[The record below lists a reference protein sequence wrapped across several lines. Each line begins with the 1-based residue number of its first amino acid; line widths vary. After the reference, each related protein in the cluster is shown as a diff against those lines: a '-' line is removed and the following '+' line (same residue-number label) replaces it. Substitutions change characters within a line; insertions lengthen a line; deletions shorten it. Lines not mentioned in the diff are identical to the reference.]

1 MTRKGEEGKRKGG
14 LGICFDFFWFFLGG
28 RRGGEVPEEDLVA
41 KFHLFN
47 EGFLGM
53 AWMGIGF
60 GSIL

>member
-1 MTRKGEEGKRKGG
+1 MTRKGEEGKRRGG
-14 LGICFDFFWFFLGG
+14 LGICFDFLLFFLGG
-28 RRGGEVPEEDLVA
+28 GGEVRLEDLVA

-47 EGFLGM
+47 DGFLGM